1 MSGTTS
7 NASTLNRRASIHSGA
22 RAAQLQQEQ
31 QEQHTPTRQFS
42 TFEIEVEYISTNQL
56 PLRGLTSYRDSISSL
71 TATADI
77 HLDKNADNMHLESVL
92 EEEEEES
99 GKEDKSQ
106 ISQSPLPPKSTRRP
120 YPASLPRQWP
130 MRPQSQQFPPQSW
143 QRQQLLP
150 EDQFASI
157 YQPSFEAGPSRTAVP
172 NGGTARHSVGG
183 YHVNNSIA
191 HNEYLQSSHV
201 QHDSTPVLSSA
212 GSQSD
217 DDDDEEENDDDDDD
231 EGERSPVECLELIND
246 EEGEEGKAQVLPE
259 QNSSVQDKPPRSPGR
274 HRNTSEMPE
283 LETQDTLRRER
294 TRILE
299 RTVVSSYRQIDFK
312 DISNI
317 QPLKKG
323 GYGEIHTAEWSRLRV
338 VLKRALPEHSEGV
351 EQFEQ
356 ELEIL
361 KRVHDYDFIVPFYG
375 VTTDPQTNV
384 KCMVMKHCTNGNL
397 CTFLEENHEN
407 LTWMERYRLSIEITK
422 GLEFLHKSG
431 FHHRDLHSGNIL
443 LDDKRTAMICD
454 FGLSRSSTKDQ
465 TTDIAS
471 TVGVASFLAP
481 ERFPRK
487 RPIYSASCDIYS
499 LGVIFWHI
507 SSGRIPFARR
517 LREPMLLRELMDGL
531 REEIVPGTPTEYRDM
546 LVKCWDKKPSKRLKI
561 DVVIA
566 ILQTLMAK
574 PTEPIHQVAT
584 GFVMPSDTTS
594 ASLPIPPE
602 LHARMASLERAS
614 NTLNKMV
621 FDIQEPIMRET
632 ANYIESTRAFFSH
645 QAMPL
650 EPYSASNLPKT
661 PIYLCPLVG
670 DFAALKY
677 YLSQGGPSYNPINES
692 SEKTGD
698 TALHLACLFL
708 ESPMDTIKI
717 LVELG
722 ADINLENLQGY
733 TPVMILVSS
742 NTQYCYEALRFF
754 VMRGARIP
762 AYIRNPITPMNS
774 AQIYALNLV
783 NESRQIQLEDPQELT
798 STEAAGVGAGMSA
811 SLSQQERRYSPQRT
825 SVQNRNVFKERGG
838 HKVKRLFAQGR
849 PLIHVVAAMQEDYR
863 ILDCL
868 CEAGLDPAI
877 SFGGETALVAA
888 AAHLR
893 IKNVEWLLNHD
904 LDISTE
910 AGVQRA
916 IKVVK
921 VAHQA
926 PLSGTPSYTSG
937 SGHGKSFSS
946 SAALGGR
953 LSFHTL
959 SSTRK
964 DYPEDDIRALG
975 KYSWAGVS
983 CKYGDV
989 DRVSKDMVG
998 PVLNLLEQWTGSRRI
1013 ANRKEV
1019 ATKLKVMYGSSM
1031 DPSTNLGGIG
1041 SMTSMVSIASTN
1053 SNSSVSS
1060 QGSHPPQSNPHRH
1073 SQQAQQHHHFSY
1085 QHQHQQLYQHQQQ
1098 QHSIARGGLIHG
1110 TRSLRK
1116 SQRHL
1121 IDEVLNDR
1129 KSTMRFWS

>member
-1 MSGTTS
+1 MSSITS
-7 NASTLNRRASIHSGA
+7 NTSTLNRRASIHSGA
-22 RAAQLQQEQ
+22 RATQLQQEQ
-31 QEQHTPTRQFS
+31 QEQQTPTRQFS

-56 PLRGLTSYRDSISSL
+56 PLRGPSYRDSISTL
-71 TATADI
+71 TDTTEI
-77 HLDKNADNMHLESVL
+77 CLDKNEDDMHLESVL
-92 EEEEEES
+92 EEEEEEEED

-106 ISQSPLPPKSTRRP
+106 ISQSLLPPRSTRRP

-130 MRPQSQQFPPQSW
+130 MRPQSQQFLPQSW
-143 QRQQLLP
+143 QRQQLQP
-150 EDQFASI
+150 DDQFANI
-157 YQPSFEAGPSRTAVP
+157 YQPSFEAGPSRMAVP

-183 YHVNNSIA
+183 YHVHTSIA
-191 HNEYLQSSHV
+191 HSEYLQSSHV

-217 DDDDEEENDDDDDD
+217 DEEEEE
-231 EGERSPVECLELIND
+231 EGELSPVECLELIDD
-246 EEGEEGKAQVLPE
+246 EEEEEDKVQVLPE
-259 QNSSVQDKPPRSPGR
+259 QNSSVQSGLPRSPSR
-274 HRNTSEMPE
+274 RRNASDMPE

-384 KCMVMKHCTNGNL
+384 NCMVMKHCTNGNL

-531 REEIVPGTPTEYRDM
+531 REEIAPGTPTEYRDM

-574 PTEPIHQVAT
+574 PTEPIHQIAT
-584 GFVMPSDTTS
+584 GFAVPSDTTS
-594 ASLPIPPE
+594 ASLPVPPE
-602 LHARMASLERAS
+602 LHVRMAGLERAS

-632 ANYIESTRAFFSH
+632 
-645 QAMPL
+645 
-650 EPYSASNLPKT
+650 
-661 PIYLCPLVG
+661 
-670 DFAALKY
+670 
-677 YLSQGGPSYNPINES
+677 
-692 SEKTGD
+692 
-698 TALHLACLFL
+698 
-708 ESPMDTIKI
+708 SPMDTIKI

-783 NESRQIQLEDPQELT
+783 NGSRQIVLEDSQELIP
-798 STEAAGVGAGMSA
+798 AAAVGVGTGMSA
-811 SLSQQERRYSPQRT
+811 PLSQQEHRYSPQRI
-825 SVQNRNVFKERGG
+825 SVQNQNVFQERGG

-910 AGVQRA
+910 SGVQRA

-921 VAHQA
+921 IAHQT
-926 PLSGTPSYTSG
+926 PLSGTSPYTSG
-937 SGHGKSFSS
+937 GGHGKSLNS

-959 SSTRK
+959 ANTHK
-964 DYPEDDIRALG
+964 DYPEGDIRALG

-1013 ANRKEV
+1013 SNRKEV

-1031 DPSTNLGGIG
+1031 DPSTNLGGVG
-1041 SMTSMVSIASTN
+1041 SMASMVSIASTN
-1053 SNSSVSS
+1053 SNNSMSS
-1060 QGSHPPQSNPHRH
+1060 QGSYPPQSNPQQH
-1073 SQQAQQHHHFSY
+1073 SQQPQPQ
-1085 QHQHQQLYQHQQQ
+1085 QHQHQQLYQHQHH
-1098 QHSIARGGLIHG
+1098 QHPIARSGLIHG
-1110 TRSLRK
+1110 TRSMRK